1 MKVIYLNFFQIP
13 YKPEFFFGF
22 FCFYAIELC
31 YFKLYF
37 TRNRFSAFMQLITLF
52 LALKRKKVSHPF
64 EANHAYSHYINQNNA
79 FSLFSLNY
87 AVVSVNAR
95 KRFLFLVWLWIKQFL
110 ALSHQMV
117 WASSHGTQR
126 YCFFVAKL
134 SSVQYYRAQN
144 VFPLVCC
151 CYAEFS
157 FLAVNFFLP
166 VCR

>member
-1 MKVIYLNFFQIP
+1 MFAFISLNYPVFSFMAP
-13 YKPEFFFGF
+13 GTCLRLFATK
-22 FCFYAIELC
+22 LSR
-31 YFKLYF
+31 FKLYP
-37 TRNRFSAFMQLITLF
+37 T
-52 LALKRKKVSHPF
+52 F
-64 EANHAYSHYINQNNA
+64 EANHAYCRYINQNNA

-117 WASSHGTQR
+117 WASSHGTKR

-157 FLAVNFFLP
+157 CLAVNFFSPCLP
-166 VCR
+166 LVHLF